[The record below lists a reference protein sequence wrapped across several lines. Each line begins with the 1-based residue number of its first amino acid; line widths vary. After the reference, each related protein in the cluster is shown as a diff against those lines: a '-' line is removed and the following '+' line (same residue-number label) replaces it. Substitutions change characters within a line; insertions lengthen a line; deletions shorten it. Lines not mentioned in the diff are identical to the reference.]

1 MNTMRAAVV
10 DTLTKQLS
18 LETVP
23 VPEPAPDEVLVRV
36 KACGICLSDVHVIEG
51 LLPSTMRRIT
61 PGHEAAGV
69 IERVGE
75 RVPQAWQPG
84 QRVLMGG
91 SKSCGTCRNCLH
103 GDVLDCLN
111 PKILGAGCDGAWA
124 EYVTVPYQALV
135 EVPDRIPLEQAAILT
150 DAVATPYAGLVERAG
165 LRPAESIGLWG
176 VGGLGVHAVQI
187 ARMIGAAP
195 IIALDPLE
203 AARRRALES
212 GADHALDP
220 TVPGVESEVWRLT
233 DGLGLDVAVDVMGA
247 NRILAQ
253 GNACLSR
260 YGRLVMIGLSP
271 EPVALGDLDDES
283 IDAVLAAS
291 PVASSFAFPN
301 VDREALRAI
310 VRSGTYFGLQSHA
323 LFGHLGFRKEHLE
336 QLVRLVSTGRLDVSR
351 SISEVIPL
359 EQVARGVDRLATKK
373 DNPIRLVIA
382 P

>member
-1 MNTMRAAVV
+1 MRAAVV

-91 SKSCGTCRNCLH
+91 SKFCGTCRNCLH

-203 AARRRALES
+203 AARRRALEV

-220 TVPGVESEVWRLT
+220 TVPGVEGEVMRLT
-233 DGLGLDVAVDVMGA
+233 EGVGLDVAVDVMGA

-253 GNACLSR
+253 GNACLGRS
-260 YGRLVMIGLSP
+260 GRLVMIGLSP
-271 EPVALGDLDDES
+271 EPVALGDLEDES
-283 IDAVLAAS
+283 VDAVLDAS
-291 PVASSFAFPN
+291 PVASSGL
-301 VDREALRAI
+301 DREAARPFF
-310 VRSGTYFGLQSHA
+310 RSGTYFGIQSHA
-323 LFGHLGFRKEHLE
+323 LLGHLGFQKEHLE
-336 QLVRLVSTGRLDVSR
+336 QLIRLVSTGRLDVSR
-351 SISEVIPL
+351 SVSEVLPL
-359 EQVARGVDRLATKK
+359 EQVTRGVERLATKEG
-373 DNPIRLVIA
+373 NPIRLVVA